1 MSTRWFQEHQRDT
14 WRRQARSEGY
24 RARSAFKLKQIQEK
38 FTLIRPGDLI
48 LDIGAHPG
56 GWTQVSVEETGAEGL
71 VIAVD
76 LLASQPV
83 DGATFVTGD
92 IMEEGTQQQ
101 ILELLAEGKCVDGK
115 HLRELEE
122 DETRLFNTIVSDI
135 SPKLTGQYDR
145 DQAISLELSAM
156 VFDFTLPL
164 LAPGGAFVAKIFQGT
179 GIEGIVNAAKTRFS
193 RVQRFSPEA
202 SRNASSEVYLI
213 CRNKLPAPR
222 QEARGRSVADDL
234 DDHLTKTGI
243 IDRTAYEDD
252 EPILSGFRVMKKR
265 EE

>member
-1 MSTRWFQEHQRDT
+1 MGQQNSLAVARCNAGDIETCFQYAEM
-14 WRRQARSEGY
+14 WRILEPIVITEY
-24 RARSAFKLKQIQEK
+24 RC
-38 FTLIRPGDLI
+38 PGWLCR
-48 LDIGAHPG
+48 
-56 GWTQVSVEETGAEGL
+56 
-71 VIAVD
+71 VI
-76 LLASQPV
+76 
-83 DGATFVTGD
+83 FVT
-92 IMEEGTQQQ
+92 
-101 ILELLAEGKCVDGK
+101 
-115 HLRELEE
+115 
-122 DETRLFNTIVSDI
+122 
-135 SPKLTGQYDR
+135 
-145 DQAISLELSAM
+145 
-156 VFDFTLPL
+156 
-164 LAPGGAFVAKIFQGT
+164 KIFQGT

-234 DDHLTKTGI
+234 DDHLTKAGI